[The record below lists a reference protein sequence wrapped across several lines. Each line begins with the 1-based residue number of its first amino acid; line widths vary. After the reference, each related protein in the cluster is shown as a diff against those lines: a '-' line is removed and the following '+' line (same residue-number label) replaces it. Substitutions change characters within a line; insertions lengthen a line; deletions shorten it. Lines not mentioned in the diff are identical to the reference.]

1 MFLPLRLNIFKKY
14 TGEKVR
20 SQDLDKKIAANI
32 TALRNS
38 LKLSQRQF
46 ALRTEIDQSH
56 INKIEKTAMSVSLN
70 NLQKISETF
79 NVPIKD
85 LFNFSDQEK
94 NTAHKEISL
103 LLNSISEEWKHKVI
117 LALTRELKSID
128 SKQKSHHKTKSKKQ
142 S

>member
-1 MFLPLRLNIFKKY
+1 M
-14 TGEKVR
+14 R
-20 SQDLDKKIAANI
+20 SQDLDKKIAGNI

-94 NTAHKEISL
+94 NASHKEISL

-128 SKQKSHHKTKSKKQ
+128 SKQKSHHKTKNKKQ